1 MSVQLRSVPA
11 VLKPAALQSSLQTVS
26 STRALTM
33 SKKTSENKSANPMKG
48 EGMQNVLQEAGVALG
63 TGPPWYQRL
72 ARKAT
77 RATITIAKD

>member
-1 MSVQLRSVPA
+1 
-11 VLKPAALQSSLQTVS
+11 
-26 STRALTM
+26 M